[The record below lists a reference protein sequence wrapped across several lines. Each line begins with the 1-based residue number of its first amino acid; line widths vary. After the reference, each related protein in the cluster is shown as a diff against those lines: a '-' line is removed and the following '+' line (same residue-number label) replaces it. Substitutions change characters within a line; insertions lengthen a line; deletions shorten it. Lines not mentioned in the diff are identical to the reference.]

1 MFSEL
6 YKNYYLVSQ
15 GMFTKGAA
23 RKSTSSYAS
32 NECPEIRTIAPRG
45 KLPPGQCWS
54 FGQGKGQ
61 FQGWGAT
68 RQLPRKKIDPW
79 LGLVFGLGAIF
90 LEGNCPRTMK
100 GTNFK
105 IHFSF
110 KNAELKK
117 QWIRFDKRRDFL
129 ATKHLVLCE
138 LHFEKKYLRSGE
150 KCHYSGR

>member
-6 YKNYYLVSQ
+6 YKNDYLVSQ
-15 GMFTKGAA
+15 GMFNKGAA

-61 FQGWGAT
+61 FQGWG
-68 RQLPRKKIDPW
+68 QPDNCPGKKLTPGQGQF
-79 LGLVFGLGAIF
+79 LGWRAIF
-90 LEGNCPRTMK
+90 LEDNCPRTMK

-117 QWIRFDKRRDFL
+117 QWIRFDKRKDCL

-150 KCHYSGR
+150 KCHYSD